1 MNNLSEFI
9 FQSKYSRYRSDLG
22 RKETWDESV
31 ERIAQMHMDYLF
43 ELHPN
48 IFENVEFAS
57 DFIDAIDLYK
67 NKKILGSQRALQ
79 FGGEPILKKHAR
91 LFNCSF
97 TYCDRLSVFKEIEW
111 VLLCG
116 VGVGISVEHQHI
128 DKLPDMNQIL
138 ETAHYIHVIEDSIEG
153 WAYAVDALINYYF
166 KPNRQYPKF
175 DYSQIRPEGSFISS
189 GFLAPGPKGLK
200 KALQKVEERLEQIY
214 HTTKRLSALDC
225 SDIIGYLADSILS
238 GGVRRCLRGTDE
250 VITNKGLV
258 QLKDLKIGD
267 LVLTHDKS
275 FQKVTNKIYNGIR
288 PVSKITTNLHSVYS
302 TQNHRWLVAN
312 TISGK
317 TVEKLTSELEIG
329 DVLLLN
335 NLEHSGLYQDF
346 PQYNNLKLPKLDTET
361 AWFIGYFL
369 GNRSVSQRF
378 RTNTNAYDNKFRIS
392 CPTNYPTICEK
403 VETAFNKIVGDK
415 YTTYN
420 KGTSIEFTTSKE
432 IITNYFLHI
441 KQPNTSIVIPEFIKQ
456 NTREIQL
463 AFLAGLLDSD
473 ESVRNETI
481 NNKGTGQITLLSS
494 KYEKFIEEVQTLY
507 NFVGIITK
515 RQDKHRQGKSTE
527 FILKTVSSTYR
538 NKCYYDLLEYSEKLK
553 EDYELKSTK
562 RENYGIIYPNS
573 LAIEGERTKIWNSN
587 KNCSLEK
594 ILQYYSNLSY
604 IPAVITNIE
613 EDYSNE
619 EVYDIEVKK
628 NHNFYINGTLTHN
641 SAVSILFS
649 PDNENM
655 KKCKTGN
662 WFYDNPQRARFNMSA
677 VLERGETP
685 YKIYTELFKDVKEY
699 GEPGFVWRS
708 KNTVGYNPCFE
719 IGFEPIYEG
728 QVGWQFCNLATING
742 GLVETEAE
750 FYECCKAVSTLATIQ
765 ATYNKFDF
773 LGDITEKLAK
783 ADPLIGISVTGIVT
797 NPDVLLNEEILKNG
811 ANLIKE
817 QNKKIANIL
826 GINYA
831 SRTTCIK
838 PEGTSSL
845 LLNTTSGCHGEHARN
860 YIRRVQV
867 NKTEEIAEIY
877 KKYNPN
883 AVIDSVWS
891 ANNTDY
897 CIMFPVTI
905 NNRTWLKEDLY
916 GIKQLMIVKSLF
928 TNWVLEGMNNPA
940 SPIQN
945 NVSNTVIVPEDDW
958 DDVMDYVWNNQYSFA
973 GISFIPQTG
982 DLDFNQPPYTEVL
995 MPEELLNIY
1004 GNGIIFAS
1012 GLIVDAEKIFGNL
1025 WTACDQ
1031 FLGKG
1036 EKLYSTEKDA
1046 IDFLKE
1052 YHIENDESYLD
1063 KPYREYKEASILQ
1076 YNKWYDLLTDMGYPE
1091 DFVEPI
1097 LDNDLQYQIPLKEFQ
1112 NYLDRT
1118 TIHNVSRLS
1127 EKRDIMRRFKKFACK
1142 YFDCD
1147 EMKMIYAL
1155 KHVQLYH
1162 DWCAITKDE
1171 KIIDWST
1178 IKWKKVLTNA
1188 DETAAL
1194 ACSGGSCEITKI

>member
-9 FQSKYSRYRSDLG
+9 FQSKYSRYRPELG
-22 RKETWDESV
+22 RKETWNESV

-43 ELHPN
+43 EQHPN

-67 NKKILGSQRALQ
+67 NKRILGSQRALQ
-79 FGGEPILKKHAR
+79 FGGEPILKKHTR

-116 VGVGISVEHQHI
+116 VGVGISVEQQHI
-128 DKLPDMNQIL
+128 DKLPEMNQTL
-138 ETAHYIHVIEDSIEG
+138 ETEHYIHVIEDSIEG
-153 WAYAVDALINYYF
+153 WAHTIDALINYYF

-175 DYSQIRPEGSFISS
+175 DYSQVRPEGSFISG

-200 KALQKVEERLEQIY
+200 KALQKVEERLEQTY

-225 SDIIGYLADSILS
+225 SDIIGYLADSVLS
-238 GGVRRCLRGTDE
+238 GGVRR
-250 VITNKGLV
+250 
-258 QLKDLKIGD
+258 
-267 LVLTHDKS
+267 
-275 FQKVTNKIYNGIR
+275 
-288 PVSKITTNLHSVYS
+288 
-302 TQNHRWLVAN
+302 
-312 TISGK
+312 
-317 TVEKLTSELEIG
+317 
-329 DVLLLN
+329 
-335 NLEHSGLYQDF
+335 
-346 PQYNNLKLPKLDTET
+346 
-361 AWFIGYFL
+361 
-369 GNRSVSQRF
+369 
-378 RTNTNAYDNKFRIS
+378 
-392 CPTNYPTICEK
+392 
-403 VETAFNKIVGDK
+403 
-415 YTTYN
+415 
-420 KGTSIEFTTSKE
+420 
-432 IITNYFLHI
+432 
-441 KQPNTSIVIPEFIKQ
+441 
-456 NTREIQL
+456 
-463 AFLAGLLDSD
+463 
-473 ESVRNETI
+473 
-481 NNKGTGQITLLSS
+481 
-494 KYEKFIEEVQTLY
+494 
-507 NFVGIITK
+507 
-515 RQDKHRQGKSTE
+515 
-527 FILKTVSSTYR
+527 
-538 NKCYYDLLEYSEKLK
+538 
-553 EDYELKSTK
+553 
-562 RENYGIIYPNS
+562 
-573 LAIEGERTKIWNSN
+573 
-587 KNCSLEK
+587 
-594 ILQYYSNLSY
+594 
-604 IPAVITNIE
+604 
-613 EDYSNE
+613 
-619 EVYDIEVKK
+619 
-628 NHNFYINGTLTHN
+628 

-649 PDNENM
+649 PDNEDM

-685 YKIYTELFKDVKEY
+685 YKIYTELFKDIKEY

-708 KNTVGYNPCFE
+708 KNTIGYNPCFE

-742 GLVETEAE
+742 GLIETEVD

-783 ADPLIGISVTGIVT
+783 ADPLIGISITGIVS
-797 NPDVLLNEEILKNG
+797 NPDVLLNEKILKNG
-811 ANLIKE
+811 ANIVKE
-817 QNKKIANIL
+817 QNKKIAKIL

-883 AVIDSVWS
+883 AVVDSVWS

-897 CIMFPVTI
+897 CVMFPVTT
-905 NNRTWLKEDLY
+905 NNRTLLKEDLY
-916 GIKQLMIVKSLF
+916 GIKQLVIVKSLF
-928 TNWVLEGMNNPA
+928 TNWVLAGMNDST
-940 SPIQN
+940 SPVQN
-945 NVSNTVIVPEDDW
+945 NVSNTVIVPEDEW
-958 DDVMDYVWNNQYSFA
+958 DDVMEYVWNNQYSFA

-995 MPEELLNIY
+995 MPNELLNLY

-1012 GLIVDAEKIFGNL
+1012 GLIVDAEKVFGDL

-1036 EKLYSTEKDA
+1036 EKLYSTEEDA
-1046 IDFLKE
+1046 IEFLKE
-1052 YHIENDESYLD
+1052 YNIENDDSYLD
-1063 KPYREYKEASILQ
+1063 RPYREYKEASILQ

-1091 DFVEPI
+1091 DFVEPV
-1097 LDNDLQYQIPLKEFQ
+1097 LDNDLQCQIPIKEFQ
-1112 NYLDRT
+1112 NYLDKT

-1147 EMKMIYAL
+1147 EIKMIYAL

-1188 DETAAL
+1188 DETAAI